1 MKSIRIGNDINIEW
15 SIFRDGTPYVLE
27 ELDLSLYLKNIFGR
41 ERIEDYAISGNKVMW
56 TFHGKDQEH
65 IGKYTL
71 ELVINEQK
79 PGMATTDYVDF
90 VYLTP
95 KTSYCQGEDEEN
107 ITTETIALSSTMEFA
122 PTVIPYDDT
131 ELKILISQKQDE
143 LVSGENIKTI
153 NGQSILGKGNINIQG
168 GGGSI
173 DPETIEGFIPLSR
186 DFSDDF
192 NNDFAR

>member
-1 MKSIRIGNDINIEW
+1 MKNIRIGNDIDVTW
-15 SIFRDGTPYVLE
+15 SLFREGLAYSLDG
-27 ELDLSLYLKNIFGR
+27 LDVTLYLKNIYGKEEITDFSV
-41 ERIEDYAISGNKVMW
+41 SGNNVIW
-56 TFHGKDQEH
+56 TFRGKDQKKV
-65 IGKYTL
+65 GRYSL
-71 ELVINEQK
+71 EIIINEGND
-79 PGMATTDYVDF
+79 GMSTTDAIDF
-90 VYLTP
+90 VNLI
-95 KTSYCQGEDEEN
+95 KCSCVEDGEDEEN
-107 ITTETIALSSTMEFA
+107 ITTETIVLSSTMEFA

>member
-1 MKSIRIGNDINIEW
+1 MKSIRIGNDIYIEW

-41 ERIEDYAISGNKVMW
+41 ERIEDYTISGNKVMW

-95 KTSYCQGEDEEN
+95 KTSCCQGEDEEN

-122 PTVIPYDDT
+122 PTVI
-131 ELKILISQKQDE
+131 
-143 LVSGENIKTI
+143 
-153 NGQSILGKGNINIQG
+153 QG

-173 DPETIEGFIPLSR
+173 DPELLEGFMPLSR